1 MKVLAID
8 VGVRHLAW
16 CVLDDAYNIEHWE
29 VLSLGGKTIEQHVA
43 SLHDILQEKPAL
55 LSVDEVVIERQMRTN
70 VRMSC
75 IASALLMYFIQ
86 NGKPASYV
94 EASRKMS
101 AFKDMLAQAKP
112 GSLPKKG
119 YQRTKA
125 QSVMCARFVLKGEWL
140 EWFESLPK
148 KDDAADAF
156 SLAYSW
162 MKDRPIQL

>member
-8 VGVRHLAW
+8 VGVKHLAW
-16 CVLDDAYNIEHWE
+16 CVLDDGFNIEHWE
-29 VLSLGGKTIEQHVA
+29 VLSLGGKTIEEHVV
-43 SLHDILQEKPAL
+43 SLHEILQEKPAL

-75 IASALLMYFIQ
+75 IASALLMYFLQ
-86 NGKPASYV
+86 NGKAASYV

-101 AFKDMLAQAKP
+101 AFKDLLAQAKP

-125 QSVMCARFVLKGEWL
+125 QSVMCTRFMLKGDWL
-140 EWFESLPK
+140 AFFESLPK

-156 SLAYSW
+156 TSAFSYI
-162 MKDRPIQL
+162 KNRPVQL